1 MHKRHIYQNDKL
13 LKILGEVKVAQSC
26 KTLCDLMAY
35 TVHGI
40 LQARILEWVAF
51 PFPRDLP
58 NPGIKPRSPTWQMD
72 SLSAEPQGKPKNTGV
87 GNLSLL
93 EWIFLTQKSNQG
105 LLHCRQ
111 ILHQLSHQG
120 RPMLGEL
127 YRSLS
132 RVASLHN
139 TGKLMFRDGGN
150 YMIEYY
156 FVKATWYH
164 CAGNLQSWEIG
175 DRERR
180 SMVIIFL
187 FREVEIE
194 QKVGMWG
201 DDKAVLMINL
211 V

>member
-1 MHKRHIYQNDKL
+1 
-13 LKILGEVKVAQSC
+13 
-26 KTLCDLMAY
+26 
-35 TVHGI
+35 
-40 LQARILEWVAF
+40 
-51 PFPRDLP
+51 
-58 NPGIKPRSPTWQMD
+58 
-72 SLSAEPQGKPKNTGV
+72 
-87 GNLSLL
+87 
-93 EWIFLTQKSNQG
+93 
-105 LLHCRQ
+105 
-111 ILHQLSHQG
+111 
-120 RPMLGEL
+120 
-127 YRSLS
+127 
-132 RVASLHN
+132 
-139 TGKLMFRDGGN
+139 MFRDGGN

-180 SMVIIFL
+180 SMVTIFL